1 MANEFDVLA
10 VGDLNVDLVL
20 SECPWPEAGKE
31 RLAAGMSFTL
41 GGSAAIF
48 ASNLSALGARV
59 AMVARVGADAPG
71 RFVREELAARGVDVS
86 GVRASEELQTGITVV
101 LALPGQ
107 EQKAMLT
114 FRGAMESLAE
124 SDVPDALLRR
134 ARHLHVASYYLLRAL
149 HPGCVRLFQR
159 AKAAGLSTS
168 LDTNDDPLERWDGGL
183 PELLAHTDLFFPNRR
198 EALSLAGETDLRLAA
213 QKLAERGRVVAVK
226 ADADGALLCGK
237 GTPDCS
243 GAPKG
248 QSSSASGDK
257 LFLQIPAVPVKFVES
272 TGAGDSFDAGFLLRY
287 LAGAPLEECLRFAN
301 ACGALAVTASG
312 GTEAFRGPGVLEK
325 IKALAEWKP

>member
-1 MANEFDVLA
+1 MAIEFDVLA

-20 SECPWPEAGKE
+20 SDCPWPEAGKE

-48 ASNLSALGARV
+48 ASNLVALGARV
-59 AMVARVGADAPG
+59 VMVARVGADATG
-71 RFVREELAARGVDVS
+71 RFVREELAASGVDVS
-86 GVRASEELQTGITVV
+86 GVLASEELQTGITVV

-114 FRGAMESLAE
+114 FRGAMESLVE

-183 PELLAHTDLFFPNRR
+183 PELLQHADLFFPNRR
-198 EALSLAGETDLRLAA
+198 EALSLAGETGLRHAAQRLAA
-213 QKLAERGRVVAVK
+213 RGPTVAVK
-226 ADADGALLCGK
+226 ADADGALMCAAG
-237 GTPDCS
+237 S
-243 GAPKG
+243 GVPARTSHVEEG
-248 QSSSASGDK
+248 GMQ
-257 LFLQIPAVPVKFVES
+257 LLQVPAVPVKFVES

-312 GTEAFRGPGVLEK
+312 GTEAFRGPGVLGK

>member
-1 MANEFDVLA
+1 MATDFDVLA

-20 SECPWPEAGKE
+20 SDCPWPEAGKE

-48 ASNLSALGARV
+48 ASNLAALGARV
-59 AMVARVGADAPG
+59 AMVARVGTDAPG
-71 RFVREELAARGVDVS
+71 QFVREELAARGVDVS

-124 SDVPDALLRR
+124 SDIPGTLLSR
-134 ARHLHVASYYLLRAL
+134 ARHVHVASYYLLRAL

-168 LDTNDDPLERWDGGL
+168 LDTNDDPLERWDGEL
-183 PELLAHTDLFFPNRR
+183 PELLQHTDLFFPNRR
-198 EALSLAGETDLRLAA
+198 EALSLAGETDVRRAA
-213 QKLAERGRVVAVK
+213 QKLAERAGVVAVK
-226 ADADGALLCGK
+226 ADAEGALLFGE
-237 GTPDCS
+237 GLPNSS
-243 GAPKG
+243 GRPA
-248 QSSSASGDK
+248 DRV
-257 LFLQIPAVPVKFVES
+257 FLEAPAVPVKFVES

-312 GTEAFRGPGVLEK
+312 GTEAFRGPGVLER